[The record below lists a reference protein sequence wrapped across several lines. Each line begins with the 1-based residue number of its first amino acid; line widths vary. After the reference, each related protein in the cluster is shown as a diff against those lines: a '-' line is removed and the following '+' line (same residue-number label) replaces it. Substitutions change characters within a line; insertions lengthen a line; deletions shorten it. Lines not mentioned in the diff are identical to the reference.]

1 MTLGCFINLDLWII
15 FLLGATIAWIVAP
28 QVPAFDT
35 SHLIEN
41 HTGDVAQLVH
51 LPSLRWDA
59 LHYLEVAM
67 HGTYT
72 YEHQY
77 AFSPGV
83 PLVLRFVQC
92 AKFYAL
98 SPLRQGAAYFMSNF
112 QTSRKYSLIIEA
124 FNSLLVASLAI
135 QPCLGIYRLA
145 NPVDIQIDS

>member
-1 MTLGCFINLDLWII
+1 MALTRFIKLGLWII
-15 FLLGATIAWIVAP
+15 FLLGATIARIVSL
-28 QVPAFDT
+28 QLRAFDT

-41 HTGDVAQLVH
+41 HAGDAAQLVH
-51 LPSLRWDA
+51 SPSLRWDA

-67 HGTYT
+67 HGTYA

-98 SPLRQGAAYFMSNF
+98 SPLRRAAYFMSNF
-112 QTSRKYSLIIEA
+112 ETSRKYPLIMEA